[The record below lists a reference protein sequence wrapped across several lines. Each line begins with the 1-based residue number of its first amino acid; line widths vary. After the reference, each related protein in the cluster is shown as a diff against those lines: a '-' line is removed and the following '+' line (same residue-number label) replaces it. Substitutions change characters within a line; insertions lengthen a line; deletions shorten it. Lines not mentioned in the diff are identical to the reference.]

1 MDRTVGATVA
11 AGAVTIAVA
20 LVAAFGVAV
29 LLPPDGATAGVEVVR
44 PTH

>member
-29 LLPPDGATAGVEVVR
+29 LLPPDAGAAVVEVVQ
-44 PTH
+44 PTR